1 MRVFKHGL
9 PGIGI
14 TGKPGKKGKSG
25 NAIYFGT
32 FDSFFTF
39 IGNDTLK
46 DSSIDYDDIDYNI
59 TYANNEE
66 RLDPKYNKGDILYI
80 TADSSK
86 PNEKKILYAVE
97 ITDNLTTC
105 TKSYF
110 KNNITYNKPFTK
122 KFTLDDINYVLPVNI
137 VNTSSKTLYTANEK
151 HKDSQVNITYVNSD
165 NKLPSVE
172 EYKIED
178 DNIGLDNR
186 LKNTYNEIPGR
197 YIKDSSREEIINNG
211 DVIHI
216 YDYQEI
222 KESSAFLSLKVED
235 TDQKLLNI
243 TPDINK
249 SLNIK
254 VKNSDNR
261 SNLYIDNLY
270 IKNNNYGNVEAYN
283 ALYDSQISLDENGN
297 CYTLTETD
305 YDASSQSFKI
315 NVSSFFTNNN
325 ITDTSFNFGYTHM
338 YWNYSDQNYVDT
350 YETNHYRDNYIRK
363 KGVRRITAD
372 SSDPS
377 IPLLD
382 SYGAYIRNW
391 DSSEYKKVNNIY
403 IKQLLINTYDY
414 LTLQDVSSQLN
425 HSVSEKDYNE
435 ASTYHGIIT
444 TGKYEVDVNY
454 ETIIEYRLTKEKG
467 NGLIHQ
473 QINSSNGQIK
483 YGVDITSQISPDS
496 GIQILPDVSKIE
508 VEQDLYYV
516 NKSYE
521 YTIYDS
527 SYIEDTFYINSKKVK
542 KVNTNVSGL
551 IIQTKPSTTTQKVDT
566 IDTYTN
572 KSVLST
578 DVSKYIDT
586 NFYSYIEHFYN
597 PSDLTIRLDKL
608 DNNAMQYRH
617 HQIIQWVQLENGLK
631 YYSKPTDINFNWQDN
646 SFNIDTTWSP
656 RTYSVSN
663 TIDKNTLG
671 DINLFDIS
679 FDDEEKIINISTN
692 IPAKYD
698 DDYITNV
705 EVYENSSLLKGTYE
719 DNTYTGTIGIFDVQ
733 EDTIKNVISSSTIL
747 DDLYIGKNTNIP
759 YEYVQYTI
767 KYSLADEEELKHIA
781 TYSRTINGFNDYR
794 KLPIVTFKTYNDIE
808 SLGKFNRAETGIL
821 CNQFQTF
828 IGIKIDNFSSNDWGK
843 MSYNIKDPNV
853 VLNMKLENVFGRFFN
868 ELIKDDKH
876 YNVSFRLLK
885 PNVDIFNITQKDLYD
900 ENNIKE
906 SDSAITYSHI
916 KYTFNI
922 SEAEQGMYYFHILIE
937 TNNPEPVYIKDI
949 RLIVNNLYVNYTACY
964 NTENSSVRSTL
975 HTTNPIYYSDYLNF
989 VVAPISLIADK
1000 IYNSNTN
1007 NNKLLYLNDNF
1018 QYKDDN
1024 EFNLYIKPYKFE
1036 DINKASTDYLDSS
1049 TSVCWN
1055 AIKFKL
1061 RYLQDNI
1068 QNLEIFTQNINN
1080 LKDIIPD
1087 SIYNSSILAKDN
1099 DDISYNYLQLVYDSN
1114 LLNIRQIDDQY
1125 QFTFNGDN
1133 YLASQ
1138 YGQLKNQTALF
1149 FKEELTYSLRND
1161 LLISSLKVWNDE
1173 YKNNYYKD
1181 SDNPYTGH
1189 NSTYGNG
1196 YQYLSNSADTGQYN
1210 ADSIYSLSDILSI
1223 GNNYFFDTDNKTE
1236 YEQSLNHDYEVNTYT
1251 PSNLFRSLLYQLKW
1265 SYPKYETSNT
1275 NMKKIIS
1282 YDISIGTTYKSTPTF
1297 NEYEMPY
1304 NLCYNI
1310 KPRIMYNDEYQF
1322 NVILMLRRPC
1332 VTKENKYEFNSNDLF
1347 FNEVIDSS
1355 GTTLKEYFEN
1365 NQIPHELNDLT

>member
-39 IGNDTLK
+39 IGNDILK
-46 DSSIDYDDIDYNI
+46 DLSIDYDDIDYNI

-66 RLDPKYNKGDILYI
+66 RLNPKYNKGDILYI
-80 TADSSK
+80 TSDSSI

-97 ITDNLTTC
+97 ITDKLTTC

-110 KNNITYNKPFTK
+110 KNHITYNDPFTK
-122 KFTLDDINYVLPVNI
+122 KFTLDNINYILPVNI
-137 VNTSSKTLYTANEK
+137 VNTASKTLYTANEK
-151 HKDSQVNITYVNSD
+151 HKNSQVNITYVNSD

-197 YIKDSSREEIINNG
+197 HIKDSSREEIINNG

-216 YDYQEI
+216 YDYQGI

-235 TDQKLLNI
+235 TGQKLLNI

-249 SLNIK
+249 SLNIN
-254 VKNSDNR
+254 VKDSNNR
-261 SNLYIDNLY
+261 ANLYIDNLY

-283 ALYDSQISLDENGN
+283 ALYESQISLDENGN
-297 CYTLTETD
+297 CYTLTEND
-305 YDASSQSFKI
+305 YDVSSQSFKI
-315 NVSSFFTNNN
+315 NVSSFFTNDN
-325 ITDTSFNFGYTHM
+325 ITNSSFNFGYTHM

-363 KGVRRITAD
+363 KGVRRITVD

-414 LTLQDVSSQLN
+414 LTLYDVSLQLN
-425 HSVSEKDYNE
+425 HSVSENDYNE

-454 ETIIEYRLTKEKG
+454 ETITEYRLTKEKS
-467 NGLIHQ
+467 NSRRPT
-473 QINSSNGQIK
+473 QINPSIY
-483 YGVDITSQISPDS
+483 YGADINSQILPNT
-496 GIQILPDVSKIE
+496 GIQILPDGSKID
-508 VEQDLYYV
+508 VGNYYYV

-527 SYIEDTFYINSKKVK
+527 SYIEDTFYINSKQVK
-542 KVNTNVSGL
+542 KVKGL
-551 IIQTKPSTTTQKVDT
+551 IIQPNHSTTQGGTLL
-566 IDTYTN
+566 DTYIN
-572 KSVLST
+572 NSVLST

-597 PSDLTIRLDKL
+597 PSDLTIKLDKL

-617 HQIIQWVQLENGLK
+617 HQIIQWVQLEDGLK

-646 SFNIDTTWSP
+646 SFNIDTTWTP

-671 DINLFDIS
+671 DINLFDIT
-679 FDDEEKIINISTN
+679 FNDDEKTINIATN

-705 EVYENSSLLKGTYE
+705 EVYENSSLLKGTY
-719 DNTYTGTIGIFDVQ
+719 DNNAYIGSIGIVDVQ
-733 EDTIKNVISSSTIL
+733 RDTVKNSISNSAIL

-767 KYSLADEEELKHIA
+767 KYSLVDEEELKHIA
-781 TYSRTINGFNDYR
+781 TYSRSINGFNDYR
-794 KLPIVTFKTYNDIE
+794 KLPTVTFKTYNDIE
-808 SLGKFNRAETGIL
+808 SLEKFNRAETGIL

-828 IGIKIDNFSSNDWGK
+828 IGIKIDNFSSDDWGK
-843 MSYNIKDPNV
+843 MSYNIKDPNI
-853 VLNMKLENVFGRFFN
+853 VLNMKLETATESFFN
-868 ELIKDDKH
+868 ELSKDDKH

-885 PNVDIFNITQKDLYD
+885 PTVDIFNITQKDLYD

-906 SDSAITYSHI
+906 SDSNITFDNI
-916 KYTFNI
+916 KYSFNI
-922 SEAEQGMYYFHILIE
+922 SEAEQGMYYFHMLIE
-937 TNNPEPVYIKDI
+937 STNPEPVYIKNI
-949 RLIVNNLYVNYTACY
+949 RLLVNKLQVNYSTNY
-964 NTENSSVRSTL
+964 DSKVNSTL

-989 VVAPISLIADK
+989 AIAPISLIADK
-1000 IYNSNTN
+1000 IYNSDTN

-1024 EFNLYIKPYKFE
+1024 EFNLYIKPYKLE
-1036 DINKASTDYLDSS
+1036 DINDSATNYLDNS
-1049 TSVCWN
+1049 TAVCWN

-1087 SIYNSSILAKDN
+1087 SIYDSSILANDN

-1125 QFTFNGDN
+1125 QFSFNGDN

-1149 FKEELTYSLRND
+1149 FKEEMTYPLRND

-1181 SDNPYTGH
+1181 SDNPYIGH

-1196 YQYLSNSADTGQYN
+1196 YQYLSNNADTGQYN

-1223 GNNYFFDTDNKTE
+1223 GNNYFFDTDNKAE

-1265 SYPKYETSNT
+1265 SYPKYETSDT

-1282 YDISIGTTYKSTPTF
+1282 YDISVGTTYSLTPTF

-1304 NLCYNI
+1304 NLCYNM

-1332 VTKENKYEFNSNDLF
+1332 VTKENKYEFKSTDLF
-1347 FNEVIDSS
+1347 FNDIIDSS